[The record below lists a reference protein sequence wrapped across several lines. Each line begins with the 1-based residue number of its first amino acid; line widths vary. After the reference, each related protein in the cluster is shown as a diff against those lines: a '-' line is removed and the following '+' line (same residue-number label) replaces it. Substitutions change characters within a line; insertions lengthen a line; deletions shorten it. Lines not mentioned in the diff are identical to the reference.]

1 MLIVRIIEIQHQDF
15 TLRPGALN
23 ADTEE
28 STMTRKTT
36 KGNNMVNNSAQSNY
50 NYALTVVIL

>member
-23 ADTEE
+23 ADTEA
-28 STMTRKTT
+28 STITQKMTTDD
-36 KGNNMVNNSAQSNY
+36 NMVVCNIQLYYGDAV
-50 NYALTVVIL
+50 AMG